1 MNSRQIY
8 EKLLADKSTAKNYA
22 KYNQLSEYQKKCLYN
37 SNYWRVQ
44 TGEEPISVPESDTSY
59 WEDIEKNL
67 EKCHNE
73 S

>member
-1 MNSRQIY
+1 MKSKEIY
-8 EKLLADKSTAKNYA
+8 HKLLAEKGKNANFA

-44 TGEEPISVPESDTSY
+44 TGEEPIPVPDSHTSY

-67 EKCHNE
+67 EKCLDE
-73 S
+73 D